1 MWCRRLIRH
10 ERDQEMNTFTIDSD
24 LNITAHAS
32 DEEAANA
39 LPPTGAHVFSTA
51 AGLKEILKQ
60 FPAATAIDIWNGLTG
75 VTPVKKFQD
84 AATAAKRI
92 FTQLQSLGAAPTPAP
107 VSSVS
112 KTPAKKTA
120 RSAAKS
126 QSPED
131 SRERT
136 SCDEQ
141 DRPTDRDA
149 SAAQRRNARRGH
161 GAVRV
166 ADTHHA
172 GYHERGWVA
181 DQKARNHRDQRESW
195 RGAHLPR

>member
-1 MWCRRLIRH
+1 
-10 ERDQEMNTFTIDSD
+10 MNTFTIDSD
-24 LNITAHAS
+24 LNITAHAC

-92 FTQLQSLGAAPTPAP
+92 FTQLQTLGAGPTPTG
-107 VSSVS
+107 SVS
-112 KTPAKKTA
+112 KTPAKKAA

-126 QSPED
+126 AKTPKSVGSGTRATSKTAQLIEMLRRPKGATLEEVMARFGWQIHTTRALMSAGG
-131 SRERT
+131 SLTKKHGITVISERVG
-136 SCDEQ
+136 E
-141 DRPTDRDA
+141 
-149 SAAQRRNARRGH
+149 
-161 GAVRV
+161 VRTYRV
-166 ADTHHA
+166 KQE
-172 GYHERGWVA
+172 GP
-181 DQKARNHRDQRESW
+181 S
-195 RGAHLPR
+195 